1 MTPIGQTVAT
11 SFAIV
16 ALIALARCGNEARA
30 QQPGPGDFGFKHD
43 LHHDWYQHLKQPHT
57 GVSCCNGT
65 TPDAPGDC
73 RPTKAYKVG
82 NVWRA
87 LIDGE
92 WVNVP
97 PQTVIPSDQSHEPYQ
112 AHVCASR
119 YGQIWCFIEKQG
131 GT

>member
-1 MTPIGQTVAT
+1 MKPAAIFLLFLAVLAFGAMVDVAYGQ
-11 SFAIV
+11 
-16 ALIALARCGNEARA
+16 
-30 QQPGPGDFGFKHD
+30 QPGDFGYRHD
-43 LHHDWYQHLKQPHT
+43 LHHDWYQHLKQPAT

-82 NVWRA
+82 DTWKA
-87 LIDGE
+87 LLDGE
-92 WVNVP
+92 WVTVP

-112 AHVCASR
+112 AHICASR